1 MIQSELNEIAANSGP
16 SAANHAFAVIR
27 KLFNSCVE
35 QGYIDHPP
43 CLGMKKPSKTVER
56 TRVLSDAELAAIWL
70 ATDTMGFPFGT
81 HVKLLI
87 STAQRRNEVS
97 ALCWADLDL
106 EHRMWTQPAAS
117 NKSGR
122 THIVPLSNLALET
135 IRSLRRVHDQ
145 LVFPARGK
153 DNPVSGY
160 SKWKRKLDEIS
171 GVTGWTLHDLRR
183 TAATGM
189 AQLKVPVHIIELVL
203 NHRAK
208 SLSGVAGI
216 YNRHEYLD
224 EQRDAVELW
233 ARHVENLVLKA
244 QNSAGAS
251 ANAPS
256 LATTL

>member
-1 MIQSELNEIAANSGP
+1 MKIPSRTLARDHLLSGPELTAILIAAD
-16 SAANHAFAVIR
+16 
-27 KLFNSCVE
+27 K
-35 QGYIDHPP
+35 
-43 CLGMKKPSKTVER
+43 
-56 TRVLSDAELAAIWL
+56 
-70 ATDTMGFPFGT
+70 MGLPFGP
-81 HVKLLI
+81 HVKLQIL
-87 STAQRRNEVS
+87 TAQRRNEVS
-97 ALCWADLDL
+97 NLRWTNIDL
-106 EHRMWTQPAAS
+106 EHRTWTQPAAS

-135 IRSLRRVHDQ
+135 IRSLPRVHDD

-160 SKWKRKLDEIS
+160 SKWKRKLDQIS

-224 EQRDAVELW
+224 EQRDALELW
-233 ARHVENLVLKA
+233 ARHVEDLLLKA
-244 QNSAGAS
+244 QTDAEEAATSRQNLHAKPLPPAS
-251 ANAPS
+251 A
-256 LATTL
+256 L